1 MLRFSLRNSKIRWI
15 TAISTLGV
23 ITVFAFRYLVL
34 SWPVPVIF
42 RDHLAIPEGAS
53 TYRVASLLKERGLIA
68 EESIFVNAVR
78 LKFGT
83 RAIRAGNFQL
93 LNVRHA
99 GDLVGQLLRPRL
111 KSVTVTIPEGLTI
124 DQISRFINA
133 KYAID
138 LTSFKSLTEDGDFIR
153 SLGVEVSNLEG
164 YLFPD
169 SYQIYNGSTEE
180 EIITLMVEQCRKVLG
195 GEITEQGLAIGLDSH
210 GILTIASIIE
220 GEARYDS
227 ERVIISAV
235 YHNRLR
241 RDMHLQA
248 DPTIQYAIPDGP
260 RRLLY
265 SDYEFPSE
273 YNTYIHKGLPPGP
286 INNPGLASIKAAVTP
301 ADVEYLYF
309 VADGEGGHIFS
320 STLEQHNTIVRDL
333 RQ

>member
-1 MLRFSLRNSKIRWI
+1 MQRFSLRNSKIRWI
-15 TAISTLGV
+15 AGISTLGV
-23 ITVFAFRYLVL
+23 ITVLTFRYLIL
-34 SWPVPVIF
+34 SWPIPVIF

-68 EESIFVNAVR
+68 DENIFVNAVR
-78 LKFGT
+78 LNFGT

-99 GDLVGQLLRPRL
+99 GDLVEQLLRPRL
-111 KSVTVTIPEGLTI
+111 RSVAVTIPEGLTI
-124 DQISRFINA
+124 DQVSRFIDA

-138 LTSFKSLTEDGDFIR
+138 LTRFKSLTEDSDFIR
-153 SLGVEVSNLEG
+153 SLGLEASTLEG

-169 SYQIYNGSTEE
+169 SYQIYNGDTEE
-180 EIITLMVEQCRKVLG
+180 EIITLMVGLGRTVLN
-195 GEITEQGLAIGLDSH
+195 GELIEQGLALGLDTH

-235 YHNRLR
+235 YHNRLH

-286 INNPGLASIKAAVTP
+286 INNPGLASIKAAVAP

-309 VADGEGGHIFS
+309 VADGEGRHIFS
-320 STLEQHNTIVRDL
+320 NTLEQHNMIVRDL

>member
-15 TAISTLGV
+15 TAISTVGI
-23 ITVFAFRYLVL
+23 ITVLAFRYLVL

-53 TYRVASLLKERGLIA
+53 TYRVARLLRERGLIA
-68 EESIFVNAVR
+68 DESIFVNAVR

-124 DQISRFINA
+124 DQIARFIDA
-133 KYAID
+133 KYSID
-138 LTSFKSLTEDGDFIR
+138 LTRFEALTEDSDFIR
-153 SLGVEVSNLEG
+153 SLGLEVSTLEG

-169 SYQIYNGSTEE
+169 SYRISNGSTEE
-180 EIITLMVEQCRKVLG
+180 EIITQMIRRGQQVLD
-195 GEITEQGLAIGLDSH
+195 GEITAQGLALGFDSH
-210 GILTIASIIE
+210 EILTMASIIE

-241 RDMHLQA
+241 RDMYLQA
-248 DPTIQYAIPDGP
+248 DATVQYAILDGP

-265 SDYEFPSE
+265 SDYDYPSE

-286 INNPGLASIKAAVTP
+286 INNPGLASIRAAVSP

-309 VADGEGGHIFS
+309 VADGQGGHIFS
-320 STLEQHNTIVRDL
+320 STLEQHNRVVRDL

>member
-1 MLRFSLRNSKIRWI
+1 MQRFSLRNSKIRWI
-15 TAISTLGV
+15 AAISTLGV
-23 ITVFAFRYLVL
+23 FMVLAFRYLIL
-34 SWPVPVIF
+34 SWPIPVIF
-42 RDHLAIPEGAS
+42 RDHLVIPEGAS

-68 EESIFVNAVR
+68 DESIFVNAVR

-111 KSVTVTIPEGLTI
+111 RSVTVTIPEGLAI
-124 DQISRFINA
+124 DQISRFIDA

-138 LTSFKSLTEDGDFIR
+138 LDRFEFLTEDSDFIR
-153 SLGVEVSNLEG
+153 NLGLEVSTLEG

-180 EIITLMVEQCRKVLG
+180 EIIALMVNQSRKVLN
-195 GEITEQGLAIGLDSH
+195 GEITEQGLALGLDAH
-210 GILTIASIIE
+210 GILTMASIIE

-241 RDMHLQA
+241 RDMYLQA

-286 INNPGLASIKAAVTP
+286 INNPGLASIEAAVTP

-309 VADGEGGHIFS
+309 VADGEGKHIFS
-320 STLEQHNTIVRDL
+320 NTLDQHNMIVRDL